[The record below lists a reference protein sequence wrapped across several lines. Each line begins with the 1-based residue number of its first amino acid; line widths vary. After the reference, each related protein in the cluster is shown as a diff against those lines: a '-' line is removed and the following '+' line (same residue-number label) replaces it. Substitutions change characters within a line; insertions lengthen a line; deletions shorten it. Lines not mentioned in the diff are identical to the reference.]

1 MASDLSKL
9 VQESITLT
17 LNGLLA
23 KDAKILQITKTHIKD
38 IEDLQVLQ
46 VQSNFNFSNFSSELS
61 FIVPAKS
68 SSLIFNT
75 MMGSPITDLSEDIDE
90 DAEDAIGE
98 FISNTSGTLTT
109 SINGADF
116 EDIGQTKF
124 NIAHK
129 EILKGNDLKNLDN
142 TFRFLID
149 LEDNELI
156 IFIAFDEAI
165 LPYLEEISASEI
177 THHEETIQEEAIEEE
192 NIEEVEKVD
201 EQPVANSDSSKE
213 DNVDNEEQVLDEND
227 AKQKKLKLVVFIVA
241 GLLGFILI
249 AFLVMYIMG
258 AFDSEP
264 IVEKKEDLNT
274 TKIMKD
280 PNQPD
285 IVKYKTLKKVNFN
298 NSDINK
304 DRLNSK
310 LAELTKY
317 KVLNKEELEAQK
329 LAEKNRLFEL
339 EKEKELLE
347 FSKQNQEEP
356 LFEKKELEQPRI
368 IDKKTKFKKETF
380 TIEKDDVVI
389 TNNTPTINEKM
400 ETIKQEEKIIKK
412 EAVVKENIID
422 SLKYVVTDS
431 LKYSLFKKLVQQTQT
446 NQARISICNNNQ
458 GKTTIYIGPF
468 ENEILQANM
477 RDLIKKENPAI
488 KLSLENITEE
498 EFNIR
503 CNLE

>member
-23 KDAKILQITKTHIKD
+23 KDAKILQVTKTHIKD
-38 IEDLQVLQ
+38 IQDLQVLQ

-75 MMGSPITDLSEDIDE
+75 MMGSPITDLAEDIDE
-90 DAEDAIGE
+90 DTEDAIGE

-129 EILKGNDLKNLDN
+129 EILKGNDLKNIEH

-156 IFIAFDEAI
+156 VFITFDESI
-165 LPYLEEISASEI
+165 LPYIEEISASEI
-177 THHEETIQEEAIEEE
+177 THHEETVEEEIEEE
-192 NIEEVEKVD
+192 TIEEVKQVN
-201 EQPVANSDSSKE
+201 EQTEVNLENDQEIRSE
-213 DNVDNEEQVLDEND
+213 DNEEKSEEIDP
-227 AKQKKLKLVVFIVA
+227 KQKKLKIIVFAVA
-241 GLLGFILI
+241 GLLGFILV
-249 AFLVMYIMG
+249 AFLVMYLMG
-258 AFDSEP
+258 AFDNEP

-274 TKIMKD
+274 TKVTKD

-285 IVKYKTLKKVNFN
+285 IVKYKTVKKVIFN
-298 NSDINK
+298 TSDINK
-304 DRLNSK
+304 ERLNGK

-368 IDKKTKFKKETF
+368 IDKKTKFTKETF
-380 TIEKDDVVI
+380 AIKKDDIII
-389 TNNTPTINEKM
+389 TNNTPIINEKI
-400 ETIKQEEKIIKK
+400 ESTNKEDNIIKK
-412 EAVVKENIID
+412 EEIINEDIID
-422 SLKYVVTDS
+422 SLKYVVTNS

-468 ENEILQANM
+468 ENETLQENM
-477 RDLIKKENPAI
+477 KNLIIEKNPAI